1 MSKRRLSKHQLARIS
16 QNQRKELGLDA
27 SEASEAQTSLDK
39 CNGRI
44 ISHYGQHVDVESL
57 VVEDSGRLV
66 RCTQRSNLPQL
77 VTGDLVVWSDDG
89 ADGGVVIALG
99 QRRNFFGRP
108 SPEGRLKAIAAN
120 IDLVLVVFASSP
132 TPHVSL
138 IDRYLVAIEQLSLQ
152 AILVLNKLDLLN
164 QEDFLILDNMLS
176 LYEELGYPVHK
187 VSAED
192 GRGMAELK
200 QALAEQTTILV
211 GQSGVGKSSLV
222 NKLASQSSSDIQ
234 ADVGALSETWDRG
247 THTTTTSS
255 LYHMP
260 GFDLID
266 SPGIREFGLGHV
278 DEQQIFEGFIEFRPF
293 AGSCKFRDCSH
304 RTEPGCG
311 IQAAVETGQIHIERV
326 ESYFRILDSLN
337 ELG

>member
-1 MSKRRLSKHQLARIS
+1 MSKRRLSKHQLTRIS
-16 QNQRKELGLDA
+16 QNQRKELGFD
-27 SEASEAQTSLDK
+27 EADSVDAQTSLEK

-57 VVEDSGRLV
+57 LDEDEGRV
-66 RCTQRSNLPQL
+66 IRCTQRSNLPRL

-89 ADGGVVIALG
+89 ADGGVVLALG

-108 SPEGRLKAIAAN
+108 SPEGQFKAIAAN
-120 IDLVLVVFASSP
+120 IDSVLIVFASSP

-138 IDRYLVAIEQLSLQ
+138 IDRYLVAIEQLQLTPV
-152 AILVLNKLDLLN
+152 LVLNKLDLLN
-164 QEDFLILDNMLS
+164 QAELANLDNMLS
-176 LYEELGYPVHK
+176 PYRDIGYPVYK

-192 GRGMAELK
+192 GRGMLELE
-200 QALAEQTTILV
+200 QILASHTTILV
-211 GQSGVGKSSLV
+211 GQSGVGKSSLL
-222 NKLASQSSSDIQ
+222 NKLSSGKL
-234 ADVGALSETWDRG
+234 ADVAPLSETWGRG

-266 SPGIREFGLGHV
+266 SPGIREFGLGHI
-278 DEQQIFEGFIEFRPF
+278 DEHQVFEGFIEFRPF

-304 RTEPGCG
+304 RHEPGCAL
-311 IQAAVETGQIHIERV
+311 QAALESGQIGVERV
-326 ESYFRILDSLN
+326 ESYFRIIDSLN

>member
-1 MSKRRLSKHQLARIS
+1 MIKRRLSKHQLARIS
-16 QNQRKELGLDA
+16 QNQRRELGQDGGDSA
-27 SEASEAQTSLDK
+27 DAQTSLEK

-57 VVEDSGRLV
+57 ITEDEGRII
-66 RCTQRSNLPQL
+66 RCTQRSNLPRL

-89 ADGGVVIALG
+89 ADRGVVLALG

-108 SPEGRLKAIAAN
+108 SPEGQFKAMAAN
-120 IDLVLVVFASSP
+120 IDIVLVVFASSP

-138 IDRYLVAIEQLSLQ
+138 IDRYLVAIEQQHLT
-152 AILVLNKLDLLN
+152 AVLVLNKLDLLN
-164 QEDFLILDNMLS
+164 QEELTELDYILS
-176 LYEELGYPVHK
+176 PYGEIGYPVYK

-192 GRGMAELK
+192 GRGMYELE
-200 QALAEQTTILV
+200 QVLANQTTILV
-211 GQSGVGKSSLV
+211 GQSGVGKSSLL
-222 NKLASQSSSDIQ
+222 NKLSSGKL
-234 ADVGALSETWDRG
+234 ADVAPLSESWDRG

-266 SPGIREFGLGHV
+266 SPGIREFGLGHI
-278 DEQQIFEGFIEFRPF
+278 DEQQVFEGFIEFRPF

-304 RTEPGCG
+304 RQEPGCA
-311 IQAAVETGQIHIERV
+311 IQAALEAGQIGVERV
-326 ESYFRILDSLN
+326 DSYFRIIDSLS
-337 ELG
+337 E

>member
-16 QNQRKELGLDA
+16 QNQRKELGFD
-27 SEASEAQTSLDK
+27 EADSVDAQTSLEK

-57 VVEDSGRLV
+57 LDEDKGRLI
-66 RCTQRSNLPQL
+66 RCTQRSNLPRL

-89 ADGGVVIALG
+89 ADGGVVLALG

-108 SPEGRLKAIAAN
+108 SPEGQFKAIAAN
-120 IDLVLVVFASSP
+120 IDSVLVVFASSP

-138 IDRYLVAIEQLSLQ
+138 IDRYLVAIEQLQLT
-152 AILVLNKLDLLN
+152 AVLVLNKLDLLN
-164 QEDFLILDNMLS
+164 QAELANLDNMLS
-176 LYEELGYPVHK
+176 SYRDIGYPVYK

-192 GRGMAELK
+192 GRGMLELE
-200 QALAEQTTILV
+200 QVLASHTTILV
-211 GQSGVGKSSLV
+211 GQSGVGKSSLL
-222 NKLASQSSSDIQ
+222 NKMSSGQ
-234 ADVGALSETWDRG
+234 LADVAPLSETWGRG

-266 SPGIREFGLGHV
+266 SPGIREFGLGHI
-278 DEQQIFEGFIEFRPF
+278 DEHQVFEGFIEFRPF

-304 RTEPGCG
+304 RHEPGCAL
-311 IQAAVETGQIHIERV
+311 QAALESGQIGVERV
-326 ESYFRILDSLN
+326 ESYFRIIDSLN

>member
-16 QNQRKELGLDA
+16 QNQRKELGHNGADTVD
-27 SEASEAQTSLDK
+27 AQTSLEK

-57 VVEDSGRLV
+57 ITEDEGRV
-66 RCTQRSNLPQL
+66 IRCTQRSNLPKL

-89 ADGGVVIALG
+89 ADGGVILALG

-108 SPEGRLKAIAAN
+108 SAEGQFKAIAAN

-138 IDRYLVAIEQLSLQ
+138 IDRYLVAIEQLQLS
-152 AILVLNKLDLLN
+152 AVLVLNKLDLLN
-164 QEDFLILDNMLS
+164 EEELASLDNMLS
-176 LYEELGYPVHK
+176 SYRDIGYPVYK

-192 GRGMAELK
+192 GRGMTELE
-200 QALAEQTTILV
+200 QALANQTTILV
-211 GQSGVGKSSLV
+211 GQSGVGKSSLL
-222 NKLASQSSSDIQ
+222 NKLSSGKL

-266 SPGIREFGLGHV
+266 SPGIREFGLGHI
-278 DEQQIFEGFIEFRPF
+278 DAQQVFEGFIEFRPF

-304 RTEPGCG
+304 RTEPGCA
-311 IQAAVETGQIHIERV
+311 IQAAVEAGQIGVERV

>member
-16 QNQRKELGLDA
+16 QNQRKQLGCD
-27 SEASEAQTSLDK
+27 EADSVDAQTSLEK

-57 VVEDSGRLV
+57 LDDDQGQLI
-66 RCTQRSNLPQL
+66 RCTQRSNLPKL
-77 VTGDLVVWSDDG
+77 VTGDLVVWSEDG
-89 ADGGVVIALG
+89 ADGGVILALG

-108 SPEGRLKAIAAN
+108 SPEGQFKAIAAN
-120 IDLVLVVFASSP
+120 IDSVLVVFASSP

-138 IDRYLVAIEQLSLQ
+138 IDRYLVAIEQLHLT
-152 AILVLNKLDLLN
+152 AVLVLNKLDLLN
-164 QEDFLILDNMLS
+164 HEELAELDHMLS
-176 LYEELGYPVHK
+176 PYRSIGYPIYK

-192 GRGMAELK
+192 GRGMPELE
-200 QALAEQTTILV
+200 QALANQTTILV
-211 GQSGVGKSSLV
+211 GQSGVGKSSLL
-222 NKLASQSSSDIQ
+222 NKLNSGKLANV
-234 ADVGALSETWDRG
+234 APLSATWARG

-255 LYHMP
+255 LYHMR

-266 SPGIREFGLGHV
+266 SPGIREFGLGHI
-278 DEQQIFEGFIEFRPF
+278 DGQQVFDGFIEFRPF

-304 RTEPGCG
+304 TAEPDCA
-311 IQAAVETGQIHIERV
+311 IQAAVEAGQISIERV

-337 ELG
+337 ELS

>member
-16 QNQRKELGLDA
+16 QNQRKELGFD
-27 SEASEAQTSLDK
+27 EAGSVDAQTSLEK

-57 VVEDSGRLV
+57 LDEDEGLLI
-66 RCTQRSNLPQL
+66 RCTQRSNLPRL

-89 ADGGVVIALG
+89 ADGGVVLALG

-108 SPEGRLKAIAAN
+108 SPEGQFKAIAAN
-120 IDLVLVVFASSP
+120 IDSVLVVFASSP

-138 IDRYLVAIEQLSLQ
+138 IDRYLVAIEQLQLT
-152 AILVLNKLDLLN
+152 AVLVLNKLDLLN
-164 QEDFLILDNMLS
+164 QAELADLDNMLS
-176 LYEELGYPVHK
+176 PYKDIGYPVYK

-192 GRGMAELK
+192 GRGMLELE
-200 QALAEQTTILV
+200 QALASQTTILV
-211 GQSGVGKSSLV
+211 GQSGVGKSSLL
-222 NKLASQSSSDIQ
+222 NKLSRDRL
-234 ADVGALSETWDRG
+234 ADVAPLSETWGRG

-266 SPGIREFGLGHV
+266 SPGIREFGLGHI
-278 DEQQIFEGFIEFRPF
+278 DEHQVFEGFIEFRPF

-304 RTEPGCG
+304 RHEPGCAL
-311 IQAAVETGQIHIERV
+311 QAALESGQIGVERV
-326 ESYFRILDSLN
+326 ESYFRIIDSLN

>member
-16 QNQRKELGLDA
+16 HNQRKELGFD
-27 SEASEAQTSLDK
+27 EADSVDAQTSLEK

-57 VVEDSGRLV
+57 ITEDEGRLI
-66 RCTQRSNLPQL
+66 RCTQRSNLPRL

-89 ADGGVVIALG
+89 ADGGVVLALG

-108 SPEGRLKAIAAN
+108 SPEGQFKAMAAN
-120 IDLVLVVFASSP
+120 IDSVLVVFASSP

-138 IDRYLVAIEQLSLQ
+138 IDRYLVAIEQLHLT
-152 AILVLNKLDLLN
+152 AVLVLNKLDLLN
-164 QEDFLILDNMLS
+164 HEELTELDHMLS
-176 LYEELGYPVHK
+176 PYRSIGYPLYK

-192 GRGMAELK
+192 GRGMPELE
-200 QALAEQTTILV
+200 QALANQTTILV
-211 GQSGVGKSSLV
+211 GQSGVGKSSLL
-222 NKLASQSSSDIQ
+222 NKLNSGKL
-234 ADVGALSETWDRG
+234 ADVAPLSATWARG

-255 LYHMP
+255 LYHMR

-266 SPGIREFGLGHV
+266 SPGIREFGLGHIDAKQV
-278 DEQQIFEGFIEFRPF
+278 FDGFIEFRPF

-304 RTEPGCG
+304 TAEPDCA
-311 IQAAVETGQIHIERV
+311 IQAALEAGQIRIERV

-337 ELG
+337 ELS

>member
-16 QNQRKELGLDA
+16 QNQRRELGQDGA
-27 SEASEAQTSLDK
+27 DSADAQTSLEK

-57 VVEDSGRLV
+57 ITEDEGRLI
-66 RCTQRSNLPQL
+66 RCTQRSNLPRL

-89 ADGGVVIALG
+89 ADGGVVLALG

-108 SPEGRLKAIAAN
+108 SPEGQFKAMAAN
-120 IDLVLVVFASSP
+120 IDIVLVVFASSP

-138 IDRYLVAIEQLSLQ
+138 IDRYLVAIEQQHLT
-152 AILVLNKLDLLN
+152 AVLVLNKLDLLN
-164 QEDFLILDNMLS
+164 QEELIDLDNMLS
-176 LYEELGYPVHK
+176 PYGEIGYPVYK

-192 GRGMAELK
+192 GRGMDELE
-200 QALAEQTTILV
+200 QVLANQTTILV
-211 GQSGVGKSSLV
+211 GQSGVGKSSLL
-222 NKLASQSSSDIQ
+222 NKLSSGKL
-234 ADVGALSETWDRG
+234 ADVAPLSETWDRG

-266 SPGIREFGLGHV
+266 SPGIREFGLGHI
-278 DEQQIFEGFIEFRPF
+278 DEQQVFEGFIEFRPF
-293 AGSCKFRDCSH
+293 SGSCKFRDCSH
-304 RTEPGCG
+304 RQEPGCA
-311 IQAAVETGQIHIERV
+311 IQAALEAGQIGVERV
-326 ESYFRILDSLN
+326 DSYFRIIDSLN
-337 ELG
+337 

>member
-16 QNQRKELGLDA
+16 QNQRKQLGRD
-27 SEASEAQTSLDK
+27 EADSVDAQTSLEK

-57 VVEDSGRLV
+57 LDDDQGRLI
-66 RCTQRSNLPQL
+66 RCTQRSNLPKL

-89 ADGGVVIALG
+89 ADGGVILALG

-108 SPEGRLKAIAAN
+108 SPEGQFKAIAAN
-120 IDLVLVVFASSP
+120 IDSVLVVFASSP

-138 IDRYLVAIEQLSLQ
+138 IDRYLVAIEQLHLT
-152 AILVLNKLDLLN
+152 AVLVLNKLDLLN
-164 QEDFLILDNMLS
+164 HEELTELDHMLS
-176 LYEELGYPVHK
+176 PYRSIGYPLYK

-192 GRGMAELK
+192 GRGMPELE
-200 QALAEQTTILV
+200 QALANQTTILV
-211 GQSGVGKSSLV
+211 GQSGVGKSSLL
-222 NKLASQSSSDIQ
+222 NKLNSGKL
-234 ADVGALSETWDRG
+234 ADVAPLSATWARG

-255 LYHMP
+255 LYHMR

-266 SPGIREFGLGHV
+266 SPGIREFGLGHI
-278 DEQQIFEGFIEFRPF
+278 DEQQVFDGFIEFRPF

-304 RTEPGCG
+304 TAEPDCA
-311 IQAAVETGQIHIERV
+311 IQAALEAGQISIERV

-337 ELG
+337 ELS

>member
-16 QNQRKELGLDA
+16 QNQQRELTQDD
-27 SEASEAQTSLDK
+27 SDAQTSIDK

-44 ISHYGQHVDVESL
+44 ISHYGQHVEVESIL
-57 VVEDSGRLV
+57 EGDAGRV
-66 RCTQRSNLPQL
+66 IRCTQRSNLPKL

-89 ADGGVVIALG
+89 ADAGVILALG

-108 SPEGRLKAIAAN
+108 SPEGQFKAIAAN

-138 IDRYLVAIEQLSLQ
+138 IDRYLVAIEQLGLE
-152 AILVLNKLDLLN
+152 AVLVLNKLDLLTL
-164 QEDFLILDNMLS
+164 EDLVGLDNMLS
-176 LYEELGYPVHK
+176 IYAEIGYSVYK

-192 GRGMAELK
+192 GRGMPELS
-200 QALAEQTTILV
+200 QRLDSQTTILV

-222 NKLASQSSSDIQ
+222 NKLSTGSL

-247 THTTTTSS
+247 THTTTTSA
-255 LYHMP
+255 LYHMS

-266 SPGIREFGLGHV
+266 SPGIREFGLGHIDAKQV
-278 DEQQIFEGFIEFRPF
+278 FEGFIEFRPL

-304 RTEPGCG
+304 RQEPGCA
-311 IQAAVETGQIHIERV
+311 IWAAVETGEIREERV
-326 ESYFRILDSLN
+326 DSYFRILDSLS
-337 ELG
+337 E

>member
-1 MSKRRLSKHQLARIS
+1 MSKRRLSKHQLTRIS
-16 QNQRKELGLDA
+16 QNQRKELGFD
-27 SEASEAQTSLDK
+27 EADSVDAQTSLEK

-57 VVEDSGRLV
+57 LDEDEGRLI
-66 RCTQRSNLPQL
+66 RCTQRSNLPRL

-89 ADGGVVIALG
+89 ADGGVVLALG

-108 SPEGRLKAIAAN
+108 SPEGQFKAIAAN
-120 IDLVLVVFASSP
+120 IDSVLIVFASSP

-138 IDRYLVAIEQLSLQ
+138 IDRYLVAIEQLQLTPV
-152 AILVLNKLDLLN
+152 LVLNKLDLLN
-164 QEDFLILDNMLS
+164 QAELANLDNMLS
-176 LYEELGYPVHK
+176 PYRDIGYPVYK

-192 GRGMAELK
+192 GRGMLELE
-200 QALAEQTTILV
+200 QLLASHTTILV
-211 GQSGVGKSSLV
+211 GQSGVGKSSLL
-222 NKLASQSSSDIQ
+222 NKLSSGKL
-234 ADVGALSETWDRG
+234 ADVAPLSETWGRG

-266 SPGIREFGLGHV
+266 SPGIREFGLGHI
-278 DEQQIFEGFIEFRPF
+278 DEHQVFEGFIEFRPF

-304 RTEPGCG
+304 RHEPGCAL
-311 IQAAVETGQIHIERV
+311 QAALESGQIGVERV
-326 ESYFRILDSLN
+326 ESYFRIIDSLN

>member
-16 QNQRKELGLDA
+16 QNQRKELGAD
-27 SEASEAQTSLDK
+27 EAGSADAQTSLEK

-57 VVEDSGRLV
+57 LEGDEGRLI
-66 RCTQRSNLPQL
+66 RCTQRSNLPKL

-89 ADGGVVIALG
+89 ADGGVILALG

-108 SPEGRLKAIAAN
+108 SPEGQFKAIAAN

-138 IDRYLVAIEQLSLQ
+138 IDRYLVAIEQLGLR
-152 AILVLNKLDLLN
+152 AVLVLNKLDLLDL
-164 QEDFLILDNMLS
+164 EELTLLDNMLS
-176 LYEELGYPVHK
+176 PYRDIGYSVYK

-192 GRGMAELK
+192 GRGIPELK
-200 QALAEQTTILV
+200 QALASQTTILV
-211 GQSGVGKSSLV
+211 GQSGVGKSSLL
-222 NKLASQSSSDIQ
+222 NKLSNDAL
-234 ADVGALSETWDRG
+234 ADVAPLSETWGRG

-266 SPGIREFGLGHV
+266 SPGIREFGLGHI
-278 DEQQIFEGFIEFRPF
+278 DAQQVFEGFIEFRPF

-304 RTEPGCG
+304 RQEPSCA
-311 IQAAVETGQIHIERV
+311 IQAAVESGQISVERM

>member
-16 QNQRKELGLDA
+16 QNQRRELSQDGSNSAD
-27 SEASEAQTSLDK
+27 AQTSLEK

-57 VVEDSGRLV
+57 ITEDEGRII
-66 RCTQRSNLPQL
+66 RCTERSNLPRL

-89 ADGGVVIALG
+89 ADGGVVLALG

-108 SPEGRLKAIAAN
+108 SPEGQFKAMAAN
-120 IDLVLVVFASSP
+120 IDIVLVVFASSP

-138 IDRYLVAIEQLSLQ
+138 IDRYLVAIEQQHLT
-152 AILVLNKLDLLN
+152 AVLVLNKLDLLN
-164 QEDFLILDNMLS
+164 QEELTELDYILS
-176 LYEELGYPVHK
+176 PYGKIGYPVYK

-192 GRGMAELK
+192 GRGMDELE
-200 QALAEQTTILV
+200 QVLANQTTILV
-211 GQSGVGKSSLV
+211 GQSGVGKSSLL
-222 NKLASQSSSDIQ
+222 NKLSSGKL
-234 ADVGALSETWDRG
+234 ADVAPLSESWDRG

-266 SPGIREFGLGHV
+266 SPGIREFGLGHI
-278 DEQQIFEGFIEFRPF
+278 DEQQVFEGFIEFRPF

-304 RTEPGCG
+304 RQEPGCA
-311 IQAAVETGQIHIERV
+311 IQAALEAGQIGVERV
-326 ESYFRILDSLN
+326 DSYFRIIDSLN
-337 ELG
+337 E

>member
-1 MSKRRLSKHQLARIS
+1 MIKRRLSKHQLARIS
-16 QNQRKELGLDA
+16 QNQRRELGQDGA
-27 SEASEAQTSLDK
+27 DSADAQTSLEK

-57 VVEDSGRLV
+57 ITEDEGRII
-66 RCTQRSNLPQL
+66 RCTQRSNLPRL

-89 ADGGVVIALG
+89 ADRGVVLALG

-108 SPEGRLKAIAAN
+108 SPEGQFKAMAAN
-120 IDLVLVVFASSP
+120 IDRVLVVFASSP

-138 IDRYLVAIEQLSLQ
+138 IDRYLVAIEQQHLT
-152 AILVLNKLDLLN
+152 AVLVLNKLDLLN
-164 QEDFLILDNMLS
+164 QEELTELDYILS
-176 LYEELGYPVHK
+176 PYGEIGYPVYK

-192 GRGMAELK
+192 GRGMEELE
-200 QALAEQTTILV
+200 QVLANQTTILV
-211 GQSGVGKSSLV
+211 GQSGVGKSSLL
-222 NKLASQSSSDIQ
+222 NKLSSGKL
-234 ADVGALSETWDRG
+234 ADVAPLSESWDRG

-266 SPGIREFGLGHV
+266 SPGIREFGLGHI
-278 DEQQIFEGFIEFRPF
+278 DEQQVFEGFIEFRPF

-304 RTEPGCG
+304 RQEPGCA
-311 IQAAVETGQIHIERV
+311 IQAALEAGQIGVERV
-326 ESYFRILDSLN
+326 DSYFRIIDSLN
-337 ELG
+337 E

>member
-16 QNQRKELGLDA
+16 QNQRKQLACD
-27 SEASEAQTSLDK
+27 EADSVDAQTSLEK

-57 VVEDSGRLV
+57 LDDDQGRLI
-66 RCTQRSNLPQL
+66 RCTQRSNLPKL
-77 VTGDLVVWSDDG
+77 VTGDLVVWSEDG
-89 ADGGVVIALG
+89 ADGGVILALG

-108 SPEGRLKAIAAN
+108 SPEGQFKAIAAN
-120 IDLVLVVFASSP
+120 IDSVLVVFASSP

-138 IDRYLVAIEQLSLQ
+138 IDRYLVAIEQLHLT
-152 AILVLNKLDLLN
+152 AVLVLNKLDLLN
-164 QEDFLILDNMLS
+164 HEELTELDHMLS
-176 LYEELGYPVHK
+176 PYRSIGYPLYK

-192 GRGMAELK
+192 GRGMPELE
-200 QALAEQTTILV
+200 QALANQTTILV
-211 GQSGVGKSSLV
+211 GQSGVGKSSLL
-222 NKLASQSSSDIQ
+222 NKLNSGKL
-234 ADVGALSETWDRG
+234 ADVAPLSATWARG

-255 LYHMP
+255 LYHMR

-266 SPGIREFGLGHV
+266 SPGIREFGLGHIDAKQV
-278 DEQQIFEGFIEFRPF
+278 FDGFIEFRPF

-304 RTEPGCG
+304 TAEPDCA
-311 IQAAVETGQIHIERV
+311 IQAALEAGQISIERV

-337 ELG
+337 ELS

>member
-16 QNQRKELGLDA
+16 QNQRKQLGRD
-27 SEASEAQTSLDK
+27 EADSVDAQTSLEK

-57 VVEDSGRLV
+57 LDDDQGRLI
-66 RCTQRSNLPQL
+66 RCTQRSNLPKL

-89 ADGGVVIALG
+89 ADGGVILALG

-108 SPEGRLKAIAAN
+108 SPEGQFKAIAAN
-120 IDLVLVVFASSP
+120 IDSVLVVFASSP

-138 IDRYLVAIEQLSLQ
+138 IDRYLVAIEQLHLT
-152 AILVLNKLDLLN
+152 AVLVLNKLDLLN
-164 QEDFLILDNMLS
+164 HEELTELDHMLS
-176 LYEELGYPVHK
+176 PYRSIGYPLYK

-192 GRGMAELK
+192 GRGMPELE
-200 QALAEQTTILV
+200 QALANQTTILV
-211 GQSGVGKSSLV
+211 GQSGVGKSSLL
-222 NKLASQSSSDIQ
+222 NKLNSGKL
-234 ADVGALSETWDRG
+234 ADVAPLSATWARG

-255 LYHMP
+255 LYHMR

-266 SPGIREFGLGHV
+266 SPGIREFGLGHIDAKQV
-278 DEQQIFEGFIEFRPF
+278 FDGFIEFRPF

-304 RTEPGCG
+304 TAEPDCA
-311 IQAAVETGQIHIERV
+311 IQAALEAGQISIERV

-337 ELG
+337 ELS

>member
-16 QNQRKELGLDA
+16 HNQRKELGFD
-27 SEASEAQTSLDK
+27 EADSVDAQTLLEK

-57 VVEDSGRLV
+57 ITVDEGRLI
-66 RCTQRSNLPQL
+66 RCTQRSNLPRL

-89 ADGGVVIALG
+89 ADGGVLALG

-108 SPEGRLKAIAAN
+108 SPEGQFKAMAAN
-120 IDLVLVVFASSP
+120 IDSVLVVFASSP

-138 IDRYLVAIEQLSLQ
+138 IDRYLVAIEQLQLT
-152 AILVLNKLDLLN
+152 AVLVLNKLDLLN
-164 QEDFLILDNMLS
+164 QEELTNLDSMLS
-176 LYEELGYPVHK
+176 PYRDIGYPVYK

-192 GRGMAELK
+192 GRGMIELEEL
-200 QALAEQTTILV
+200 LASQTTILV
-211 GQSGVGKSSLV
+211 GQSGVGKSSLL
-222 NKLASQSSSDIQ
+222 NKLSSGKL
-234 ADVGALSETWDRG
+234 ADVAPLSETWGRG

-266 SPGIREFGLGHV
+266 SPGIREFGLGHI
-278 DEQQIFEGFIEFRPF
+278 DEQQVSEGFIEFRQF

-304 RTEPGCG
+304 RHEPGCAL
-311 IQAAVETGQIHIERV
+311 QAALEAGQIGVERV
-326 ESYFRILDSLN
+326 ESYFRIIDSLN

>member
-16 QNQRKELGLDA
+16 QNQRRELGQDGA
-27 SEASEAQTSLDK
+27 DSADAQTSPEK

-57 VVEDSGRLV
+57 ITEDEGRII
-66 RCTQRSNLPQL
+66 RCTQRSNLPRL

-89 ADGGVVIALG
+89 ADGGVVLALG

-108 SPEGRLKAIAAN
+108 SPEGQFKAIAAN
-120 IDLVLVVFASSP
+120 IDIVLIVFASFP

-138 IDRYLVAIEQLSLQ
+138 IDRYLVAIEQQHLT
-152 AILVLNKLDLLN
+152 AVLVLNKLDLLN
-164 QEDFLILDNMLS
+164 DEELIELDYMLS
-176 LYEELGYPVHK
+176 PYGEIGYPVYK
-187 VSAED
+187 VSTED
-192 GRGMAELK
+192 GRGMAELE
-200 QALAEQTTILV
+200 QALANQTTILV
-211 GQSGVGKSSLV
+211 GQSGVGKSSLL
-222 NKLASQSSSDIQ
+222 NKLNRGKLANV
-234 ADVGALSETWDRG
+234 APLSETWDRG

-278 DEQQIFEGFIEFRPF
+278 DEQQVFEGFIEFRPF

-304 RTEPGCG
+304 RQEPGCA
-311 IQAAVETGQIHIERV
+311 IQAALEAGQIGVERV
-326 ESYFRILDSLN
+326 DSYFRIIDSLN
-337 ELG
+337 EYD

>member
-1 MSKRRLSKHQLARIS
+1 MSKRRLSKQQLARIS
-16 QNQRKELGLDA
+16 ENQRKELGSTKGDSLA
-27 SEASEAQTSLDK
+27 EQTSLEK

-57 VVEDSGRLV
+57 NTEDQGRII
-66 RCTQRSNLPQL
+66 RCTQRSNLPKL

-89 ADGGVVIALG
+89 AHGGVILALG

-108 SPEGRLKAIAAN
+108 TPEGIFKPIAAN

-138 IDRYLVAIEQLSLQ
+138 IDRYLVAIEQLDLR
-152 AILVLNKLDLLN
+152 AVLVLNKLDLLN
-164 QEDFLILDNMLS
+164 PEELTNLDNMLS
-176 LYEELGYPVHK
+176 AYEAIGYPVHK

-200 QALAEQTTILV
+200 QALSAQTTILV

-222 NKLASQSSSDIQ
+222 NELSSGMI
-234 ADVGALSETWDRG
+234 ADVGALSQTWDRG

-266 SPGIREFGLGHV
+266 SPGIREFGLGHI
-278 DEQQIFEGFIEFRPF
+278 DEQQVFEGFIEFRPF

-304 RTEPGCG
+304 RTEPGCA
-311 IQAAVETGQIHIERV
+311 IQAAVESGQISLQRV
-326 ESYFRILDSLN
+326 ESYFRILDTLH
-337 ELG
+337 EHG

>member
-16 QNQRKELGLDA
+16 QNQRRELGQDGA
-27 SEASEAQTSLDK
+27 NSAAAQTSLEK

-57 VVEDSGRLV
+57 ITEDEGRII
-66 RCTQRSNLPQL
+66 RCTERSNLPRL

-89 ADGGVVIALG
+89 ADGGVVLALG

-108 SPEGRLKAIAAN
+108 SPEGQFKAMAAN
-120 IDLVLVVFASSP
+120 IDIVLVVFASSP

-138 IDRYLVAIEQLSLQ
+138 IDRYLVAIEQQHLT
-152 AILVLNKLDLLN
+152 AVLVLNKLDLLN
-164 QEDFLILDNMLS
+164 QEELTELDYILS
-176 LYEELGYPVHK
+176 PYGEIGYPVYK

-192 GRGMAELK
+192 GRGMDELE
-200 QALAEQTTILV
+200 QVLANQTTILV
-211 GQSGVGKSSLV
+211 GQSGVGKSSLL
-222 NKLASQSSSDIQ
+222 NKLSSGKL
-234 ADVGALSETWDRG
+234 ADVAPLSESWDRG

-266 SPGIREFGLGHV
+266 SPGIREFGLGHI
-278 DEQQIFEGFIEFRPF
+278 DEQQVFEGFIEFRPF

-304 RTEPGCG
+304 RQEPGCA
-311 IQAAVETGQIHIERV
+311 IQAALEAGQIGVERV
-326 ESYFRILDSLN
+326 DSYFRIIDSLN
-337 ELG
+337 E

>member
-1 MSKRRLSKHQLARIS
+1 MSKRRLSKHQLTRIS
-16 QNQRKELGLDA
+16 QNQRKELGFD
-27 SEASEAQTSLDK
+27 EADSVDAQTSLEK

-57 VVEDSGRLV
+57 LDEDEGRV
-66 RCTQRSNLPQL
+66 IRCTQRSNLPRL

-89 ADGGVVIALG
+89 ADGGVVLALG

-108 SPEGRLKAIAAN
+108 SPEGQFKAIAAN
-120 IDLVLVVFASSP
+120 IDSVLIVFASSP

-138 IDRYLVAIEQLSLQ
+138 IDRYLVAIEQLQLTPV
-152 AILVLNKLDLLN
+152 LVLNKLDLLN
-164 QEDFLILDNMLS
+164 QAELANLDNMLS
-176 LYEELGYPVHK
+176 PYRDIGYPVYK

-192 GRGMAELK
+192 GRGMLELE
-200 QALAEQTTILV
+200 QVLASHTTILV
-211 GQSGVGKSSLV
+211 GQSGVGKSSLL
-222 NKLASQSSSDIQ
+222 NKLSSGQ
-234 ADVGALSETWDRG
+234 LADVAPLSETWGRG

-266 SPGIREFGLGHV
+266 SPGIREFGLGHI
-278 DEQQIFEGFIEFRPF
+278 DEHQVFEGFIEFRPF

-304 RTEPGCG
+304 RHEPGCAL
-311 IQAAVETGQIHIERV
+311 QAALESGQIGVERV
-326 ESYFRILDSLN
+326 ESYFRIIDSLN